1 MHFVRDEVGIIHD
14 YEYLEL
20 TQKDL
25 ELIQK
30 EKQAKEGSQAKE
42 MTDSLTMCKKG
53 NFHMEKI
60 SCAQSYRVQLRP
72 GWGHLADFTLAYHKA
87 KNVEV
92 CTYNKFCSPNAKE
105 KEKKKKI

>member
-1 MHFVRDEVGIIHD
+1 MHFLRDEVGIIHD

-42 MTDSLTMCKKG
+42 MTDSLTMRKKG

-60 SCAQSYRVQLRP
+60 SCAQSYRVQLRL
-72 GWGHLADFTLAYHKA
+72 G
-87 KNVEV
+87 
-92 CTYNKFCSPNAKE
+92 
-105 KEKKKKI
+105 